1 MNKLNVN
8 EAEHLWVEK
17 YRPTLIE
24 DLIIPQETKKQV
36 QQIIDSGKI
45 PNLLFYGSA
54 GVGKT
59 TLARIIAAQSNA
71 DWIII
76 NGSNER
82 GIDTIREKV
91 VSFASTTSLSGNTH
105 KVVIIDEAD
114 RLSPVAMD
122 ATKAEIERFSK
133 SCAFIFTA
141 NHPNRIIDPLRS
153 RLVGVDFNAN
163 KKDEEQM
170 QALFFARICD
180 ILDNEKVKYDERVL
194 VELIFRFYPDM
205 RRVIGELQQY
215 ARSSNEI
222 NEGLLIQIQGANIN
236 SLVDA
241 LKNRKFKDVTQ
252 WSADN
257 ASNDT
262 TMIYEELYKS
272 LRKEVKNES
281 IPEMILILEEYQR
294 YDSIVPSKEL
304 HLSALGVSLMTSL
317 EFK

>member
-1 MNKLNVN
+1 M
-8 EAEHLWVEK
+8 
-17 YRPTLIE
+17 I
-24 DLIIPQETKKQV
+24 
-36 QQIIDSGKI
+36 S
-45 PNLLFYGSA
+45 
-54 GVGKT
+54 
-59 TLARIIAAQSNA
+59 
-71 DWIII
+71 

-91 VSFASTTSLSGNTH
+91 VGFASTTSLSGNEH

-133 SCAFIFTA
+133 TCAFIFTA

-163 KKDEEQM
+163 KSEEERM
-170 QALFFARICD
+170 QALFFARICA
-180 ILDNEKVKYDERVL
+180 ILENEGVSYDENVL

-222 NEGLLIQIQGANIN
+222 NEGLLIQIQGANIS
-236 SLVDA
+236 SLVRSLRD
-241 LKNRKFKDVTQ
+241 RKFKDVTQ
-252 WSADN
+252 WAADN
-257 ASNDT
+257 AANDT
-262 TMIYEELYKS
+262 TMIYEELYKVM
-272 LRKEVKNES
+272 RKEIDNDS
-281 IPEMILILEEYQR
+281 IPEMIMILEEYQR

-304 HLSALGVSLMTSL
+304 HLAALGVSLMTSL